1 MEVRNLV
8 ERLGTESRKQ
18 KAENRIHA
26 MWQQAFKEEVEED
39 GSIVRQWI
47 HPDS

>member
-8 ERLGTESRKQ
+8 ERLGT
-18 KAENRIHA
+18 ENRIHA

-39 GSIVRQWI
+39 RSIVRQ
-47 HPDS
+47 